1 MSAALAID
9 KAAIAAFCRKWK
21 IIDLSLFGSVLRE
34 DFNSDSDIDVLATF
48 ADEVSWSLLDNL
60 RMEEELTT
68 MFARRVD
75 LISRAG
81 LRRSHNWIRRDAI
94 LESAE
99 KIYAA

>member
-1 MSAALAID
+1 MSIALAID
-9 KAAIAAFCRKWK
+9 KAAIATFCRKWK
-21 IIDLSLFGSVLRE
+21 IIDLSLFGSALRE
-34 DFNSDSDIDVLATF
+34 DFNSDSDVDILVTF
-48 ADEVSWSLLDNL
+48 ADGVSWSLLDNL
-60 RMEEELTT
+60 RMEEELAT